1 MRYLELAMPIIIVIG
16 SLFGVIQMISLREW
30 LFVLFFLAVFGMAVS
45 GTMIIIKEIK
55 NEKRRGRR

>member
-1 MRYLELAMPIIIVIG
+1 MRYLELVMPVIITIG
-16 SLFGVIQMISLREW
+16 SLLGVIQMISLREW
-30 LFVLFFLAVFGMAVS
+30 LFVLFFLAIFGMAVS

>member
-1 MRYLELAMPIIIVIG
+1 MRYLELAMPIIIAMG
-16 SLFGVIQMISLREW
+16 SLLGVIQMTSLREW
-30 LFVLFFLAVFGMAVS
+30 LFVLFFLAIFGMAVS

>member
-1 MRYLELAMPIIIVIG
+1 MRYLELAMPVIITIG
-16 SLFGVIQMISLREW
+16 SLLGVIQMMSLREW
-30 LFVLFFLAVFGMAVS
+30 LFVLFFLAIFGMAVS

>member
-1 MRYLELAMPIIIVIG
+1 MRYLELAMPIIITIG
-16 SLFGVIQMISLREW
+16 SLLGVIQMISLREW
-30 LFVLFFLAVFGMAVS
+30 LFVLFFLAILGMAVS